1 MKLDFHTLQASQKM
15 FVEEYERVKEM
26 VNRSIASRRIPHF
39 SDELEAEEPSF
50 EVNAIDS
57 RLVKSQKMPKLSLNV
72 QSPGDNTF

>member
-1 MKLDFHTLQASQKM
+1 VKLDFHTLQASQKM

-26 VNRSIASRRIPHF
+26 VNRSTVSRRIPHF

-57 RLVKSQKMPKLSLNV
+57 RLVKS
-72 QSPGDNTF
+72 